1 MGGDMR
7 PINRNSNNFKHNTM
21 NIQDESLHHVSK
33 KKDLKA
39 LALNRMSEIRE
50 QIRDLHSEEA
60 NIETILM
67 DLSE

>member
-1 MGGDMR
+1 MR

-21 NIQDESLHHVSK
+21 NIQDEYLHHVSK
-33 KKDLKA
+33 KKELKA

-67 DLSE
+67 ELSE